1 MKMLSEKE
9 FQSLK
14 ISQYEDIPKVMDME
28 CPECHKSDAGGFLHD
43 RSKPVFW
50 CDTPSGFMCVCLNVH
65 IVSLSSD
72 VTSVR
77 QEDTIWID
85 SLVIFRWFIFWLIIL
100 SKGLKS

>member
-43 RSKPVFW
+43 RSKPVFFGA
-50 CDTPSGFMCVCLNVH
+50 TPLQDLCVFECPHCFSKFRCH
-65 IVSLSSD
+65 ISTTGRYDLDRFISD
-72 VTSVR
+72 F
-77 QEDTIWID
+77 
-85 SLVIFRWFIFWLIIL
+85 SLVYFLANN
-100 SKGLKS
+100 SE

>member
-50 CDTPSGFMCVCLNVH
+50 CDTPSGFMCVFECPHCFSKFRCH
-65 IVSLSSD
+65 ISSTGRYYLDRFSSD
-72 VTSVR
+72 F
-77 QEDTIWID
+77 
-85 SLVIFRWFIFWLIIL
+85 SLVYFLANN
-100 SKGLKS
+100 SE

>member
-43 RSKPVFW
+43 RSKPVFLVRH
-50 CDTPSGFMCVCLNVH
+50 PFRIYVCV
-65 IVSLSSD
+65 
-72 VTSVR
+72 
-77 QEDTIWID
+77 
-85 SLVIFRWFIFWLIIL
+85 
-100 SKGLKS
+100 